1 MSCLT
6 DKVGRVCK
14 FDRKKD
20 FQQVEQGLVYSL
32 SDALKT
38 GVVKESGI
46 SLDTNGI
53 DDPEAVLGRVSD
65 RFDAIEAQRAIRKYG
80 KKAAVKTE
88 GATDAPAGATE

>member
-1 MSCLT
+1 MSRLT

-14 FDRKKD
+14 FDCKRD

-88 GATDAPAGATE
+88 GATEVSTGDTD